1 MRIRSSSLVSLAA
14 AAVLIATSAVVLIA
28 TSAAADAARSPGQA
42 RPAGLS
48 PPVIRE
54 PFTPLPCTGAPGHRT
69 TLQMEGCAE
78 QQILSSDKQI
88 DALNTAIFGRLF
100 DAAARRRFIVGHNA
114 WLAYRHAY
122 CRSASDVFEGGTEAG
137 VVDATCTATVN
148 SQHVKNLKAFLAD
161 FGPSAS
167 QRDPS
172 G

>member
-1 MRIRSSSLVSLAA
+1 MRIRSSSLVSLAS

-48 PPVIRE
+48 PPLIRE
-54 PFTPLPCTGAPGHRT
+54 SFTPLPCTGAPGHRT

-88 DALNTAIFGRLF
+88 DALNTAIFGRLL